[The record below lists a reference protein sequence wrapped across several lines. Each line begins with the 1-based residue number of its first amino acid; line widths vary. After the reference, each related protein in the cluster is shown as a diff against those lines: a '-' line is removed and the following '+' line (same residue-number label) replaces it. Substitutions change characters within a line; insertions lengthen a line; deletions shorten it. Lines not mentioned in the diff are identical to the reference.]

1 MRSDVGHSVSTEP
14 NEAGSVSGQGSD
26 GALSQI
32 LRRFGH
38 SLRSPLNE
46 ISGTA
51 RIMLST
57 VEEPEDRQ
65 NLADI
70 EDAADQI
77 LDVLNDLL
85 DVAELDGG
93 SLLIQSVPFRLPDVI
108 REAVRSQRSLASER
122 DIDLSVHGLS
132 ALPTDLMGDPGR
144 IRQVIGHMMADAV
157 RTAPQG
163 RVQLAAQLVRQS
175 ESHATIRFGVKRPTP
190 LTPDEFEDLV
200 RPLTTPPASAT
211 RTDGLGLLIAA
222 RVIEALGGHLS
233 VSESSSDTLLEFSLT
248 FERFVASVEI
258 EAVEADS
265 QWVIVISEHAAH
277 GADIVEGLRIGGFQ
291 PTLYESVA
299 VASTAVAMSDDAT
312 RTPAAILLAPID
324 SPFEMAERAV
334 ASPILSR
341 SHLVLIVSH
350 GERGDGEQCIRLGVD
365 AYFPQPVT
373 AVDLIEGVGLLASR
387 PPNGSL
393 VTRHSLRERRR
404 ELHVLV
410 VDDSPTGRAI
420 VMRSLEQLGHTTEGA
435 GTGRQSIELL
445 QQADFDVVIM
455 DMEMPE
461 MDGVEATKAIR
472 ALHSRVSKTPIV
484 GLSAHAFS
492 TDRQACLDAGMD
504 EHFTKPFRVEEI
516 QMAMDRITRS

>member
-1 MRSDVGHSVSTEP
+1 MRSDVGPVTSAEE
-14 NEAGSVSGQGSD
+14 NESQEGGE

-38 SLRSPLNE
+38 SLRSPLNQ

-51 RIMLST
+51 RLMLST
-57 VEEPEDRQ
+57 VGEPEDRQ
-65 NLADI
+65 HLANI

-93 SLLIQSVPFRLPDVI
+93 SLLIQNVPFRLPDVI
-108 REAVRSQRSLASER
+108 REAVRSQRSQAAER

-132 ALPTDLMGDPGR
+132 ALPTDLVGDPGR
-144 IRQVIGHMMADAV
+144 IRQVIGHIMADAV

-163 RVQLAAQLVRQS
+163 RVQLAAQLVDQS
-175 ESHATIRFGVKRPTP
+175 QSHATIRFGVKRPTP

-200 RPLTTPPASAT
+200 RPLTSARASTA
-211 RTDGLGLLIAA
+211 RTDGLGLMIAA
-222 RVIEALGGHLS
+222 RVIDALGGNLS

-248 FERFVASVEI
+248 FERLVA
-258 EAVEADS
+258 ATDTPLGEADS
-265 QWVIVISEHAAH
+265 QWVIVISEHQAH
-277 GADIVEGLRIGGFQ
+277 GEDIVDGLRIGGFE
-291 PTLYESVA
+291 PTLYESIA
-299 VASTAVAMSDDAT
+299 VASTAIAMSDDNA
-312 RTPAAILLAPID
+312 RTPAAILLAPLD
-324 SPFEMAERAV
+324 SPFAMAERAV
-334 ASPILSR
+334 ASSILSR
-341 SHLVLIVSH
+341 SHLVLIVPH

-365 AYFPQPVT
+365 GYFPQPVT
-373 AVDLIEGVGLLASR
+373 AVDLIEGVALLAARTSSG
-387 PPNGSL
+387 PL

-435 GTGRQSIELL
+435 GTGSHSIELL
-445 QQADFDVVIM
+445 QQSEFDVVIM

-461 MDGVEATKAIR
+461 MDGIEATRAIR
-472 ALHSRVSKTPIV
+472 ALHSSARTTPIV

-492 TDRQACLDAGMD
+492 TDRQACLDAGMN

-516 QMAMDRITRS
+516 QLAMDRITRS